1 MAQVKCTQMHKFV
14 NHNVISLEKLTY
26 SANSSQRMVS
36 KAIGEG
42 KSAPFHKFCLH
53 LAFEKKGATRT

>member
-1 MAQVKCTQMHKFV
+1 MEQVKCTQMHKFV

-42 KSAPFHKFCLH
+42 KQPLFTSFVY
-53 LAFEKKGATRT
+53 T